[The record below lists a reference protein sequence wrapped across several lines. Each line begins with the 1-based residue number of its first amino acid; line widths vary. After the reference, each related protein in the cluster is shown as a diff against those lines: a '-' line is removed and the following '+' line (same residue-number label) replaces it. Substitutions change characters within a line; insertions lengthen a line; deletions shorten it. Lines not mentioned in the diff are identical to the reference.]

1 MKLKRVTA
9 VPVAALLAATL
20 GLTACSASGPN
31 ASGGSS
37 GKNAILTIGREGNT
51 VFARNFNPFSP
62 NALSGTTT
70 AIYEPLVVYTPT
82 NGQFHPWL
90 AASWKFG
97 AAAKSLT
104 FTLRHGVKWSDG
116 KPFTAQ
122 DVVYTFKLLKDD
134 FAGGGFPYV
143 SSVAA
148 TGDYSVTFEFSESF
162 APALGQVGQQVIVPQ
177 HIWST
182 VPDPTKYTNPN
193 PVGTG
198 PFTQVAEFQSQVYQ
212 LDKNPH
218 YWQAGK
224 PYFQGIRYPAYAG
237 NDQVDAALVQGDI
250 DWGDI
255 YVPNVQKTY
264 AAKNPHFTYWFSPTG
279 YSVPLVLN
287 TTMAPFNDP
296 VVRKAMSLAIN
307 RSADVQSVYGNYVST
322 SNDTGLDPQSMK
334 AWLDSSLLASGDW
347 TKQDVAQANQML
359 DAAGYKRGSNGIR
372 KTPAGVP
379 MKYTIETGSTSTD
392 FVASAQNIARNL
404 AAIGVTLTVVPKDW
418 NAVISDV
425 SLGHF
430 QLAHMFGDL
439 GPTPYDFYNF
449 TMSCKTVVPVGKD
462 TTENWGRY
470 CDPAA
475 TKLLTQFAAATDPAA
490 QKSISDELQ
499 KAFIKDAPVIP
510 LYTAPDWGEFN
521 TTRFTGFPSAA
532 NPYATGQSRYPGAV
546 IVLTTVRPKK

>member
-1 MKLKRVTA
+1 MKLRRAKAACMAAVVT
-9 VPVAALLAATL
+9 ATL
-20 GLTACSASGPN
+20 GLAACSASGPS

-37 GKNAILTIGREGNT
+37 AKSAILTIGREGNT

-62 NALSGTTT
+62 DALSGTTT
-70 AIYEPLVVYTPT
+70 AIYEPMVVYTPT
-82 NGQFHPWL
+82 DGVFHPWL
-90 AASWKFG
+90 ATSWSFG
-97 AAAKSLT
+97 PAARSLT

-116 KPFTAQ
+116 KPFTAH
-122 DVVYTFKLLKDD
+122 DVVFTFKLLKDD

-143 SSVAA
+143 QSVVAN
-148 TGDYSVTFEFSESF
+148 GNYSVTFTFSQSF

-177 HIWST
+177 HIWATVQNST
-182 VPDPTKYTNPN
+182 KFTNPN

-212 LDKNPH
+212 LNKNPH

-224 PYFQGIRYPAYAG
+224 PYFEGIRYPAYAG

-255 YVPNVQKTY
+255 YVPNVEKIY
-264 AAKNPHFTYWFSPTG
+264 ASKNPNYKYWFSPTG
-279 YSVPLVLN
+279 YTVPLVLN

-296 VVRKAMSLAIN
+296 VVRKAISMAIN
-307 RSADVQSVYGNYVST
+307 RTADVQSVYGNYVST
-322 SNDTGLDPQSMK
+322 SNDTGLDPHGMK
-334 AWLDSSLLASGDW
+334 AWLDTSLLTSSDW
-347 TKQDVAQANQML
+347 TKLDVAKANQML
-359 DAAGYKRGSNGIR
+359 TAAGYKRSGNGIR
-372 KTPAGVP
+372 TTPAGKP

-392 FVASAQNIARNL
+392 FVASAQNIARDL
-404 AAIGVTLTVVPKDW
+404 SAIGVSLTVVPKDW

-430 QLAHMFGDL
+430 QMAHMYGDL

-449 TMSCKTVVPVGKD
+449 FMSCKTVVPVGKE
-462 TTENWGRY
+462 TAENWGRY
-470 CDPAA
+470 CDPTA
-475 TKLLTQFAAATDPAA
+475 TKLLAKFAAATDPAV

-499 KAFIKDAPVIP
+499 KEFIKVAPVIP

-521 TTRFTGFPSAA
+521 MTRFTGFPSAA

-546 IVLTTVRPKK
+546 IVLTTVKPK